1 MAALLATARGVLGE
15 IDMYCANAGVA
26 LGDGEGDEEDWEASW
41 QVNVMAHV
49 RAARL
54 LLPGWLERGS
64 GHLICTVSAAG
75 LLTML
80 GTAPYSV
87 TKHAALSFAE
97 WLAATYAHRG
107 LTVQALCPMGVRT
120 AMLDS
125 VTPAAELILGETA
138 ITAEQVADA
147 VIAGIAGGSFLI
159 LPHPDVAG
167 MYADRAADTDR
178 WLRGMNK
185 LQTRSETAV

>member
-1 MAALLATARGVLGE
+1 
-15 IDMYCANAGVA
+15 
-26 LGDGEGDEEDWEASW
+26 
-41 QVNVMAHV
+41 MAHV

-120 AMLDS
+120 AMLDA

-147 VIAGIAGGSFLI
+147 VMAGIAGGSFLI
-159 LPHPDVAG
+159 LPHPDVAR
-167 MYADRAADTDR
+167 MYANRAADTDR
-178 WLRGMNK
+178 WLGGMNK